1 MKRSQYRNKNTQS
14 PSQGDKS
21 LIKQDFFTCK
31 QAQRDTTTAAPAAAL
46 QYQSTQI
53 AITSPAETVAIAD
66 RPLREF
72 LHTADLHAQ
81 QTFLAQVSIAALRDA
96 KQQLPLMQEQ
106 RIKLMQNNLERVLQQ
121 HRQLEKKYQLLQ
133 QQNIQLET
141 QHTDL
146 INQTSP
152 KTQKSINNPPI
163 IQPALKSVQK
173 GKSTAQNENL
183 RDDRSFL
190 NLQADTEQRLRH
202 QQKRTHSR

>member
-1 MKRSQYRNKNTQS
+1 MKRSQYRNKKTKSSFQS
-14 PSQGDKS
+14 TKT
-21 LIKQDFFTCK
+21 LIDQAFLTHKK
-31 QAQRDTTTAAPAAAL
+31 AQRDTTTAAPAASIDSDSH
-46 QYQSTQI
+46 YT
-53 AITSPAETVAIAD
+53 PAEIVAVD
-66 RPLREF
+66 GRQLREF

-190 NLQADTEQRLRH
+190 NLQEDTEQRLRH
-202 QQKRTHSR
+202 QQKRTQSR